1 MNRKQLCL
9 FAIAAMLLVLVLPAG
24 VAAASPG
31 ATTGSAT
38 QVTATTA
45 TVNGTVDPNKQDT
58 TYHFEYGKTTAYG
71 TATPAQG
78 PLKGNSGK
86 SVSSQLTQLAPS
98 TTYHFQLVATNAS
111 GTAQG
116 ADKTFTTLAAGQAPP
131 GGNAV
136 TIGAVP
142 ASVVFGKPTTI
153 SGQVTGSKNSGVEV
167 TLQEQPLP
175 TVAGAKFSDI
185 GTATTDASG
194 HYAFTV
200 TPLRNAQ
207 YQVRAKTSPPA
218 TSPVVRVNVRIAVA
232 FHLSDSTPKRGT
244 RVRFFGVAKPAHD
257 GAVVLIQRRASSGK
271 FRTVAKTVLR
281 ASKTAGQSRY
291 SKRLRITRS
300 GVYRVRVPHDVGH
313 STGTSRKRRI
323 RVH

>member
-1 MNRKQLCL
+1 MSRRQLSL
-9 FAIAAMLLVLVLPAG
+9 STVTAMVLVLALPAG

-31 ATTGSAT
+31 ATTSPAT

-58 TYHFEYGKTTAYG
+58 TYHFEYGKTAAYG
-71 TATPAQG
+71 SSTPAQG
-78 PLKGNSGK
+78 PVKGNSGK
-86 SVSSQLTQLAPS
+86 SVSSGLTQLAPS
-98 TTYHFQLVATNAS
+98 TVYHFRLVATNAS

-116 ADKTFTTLAAGQAPP
+116 ADRTFTTLAAGQAPP

-136 TIGAVP
+136 TIGATP

-175 TVAGAKFSDI
+175 LVAGAKFSDVA
-185 GTATTDASG
+185 TSTTDATG
-194 HYAFTV
+194 HYAFAV
-200 TPLRNAQ
+200 TPQRNTQ

-218 TSPVVRVNVRIAVA
+218 TSPVLRVNVRIAVT
-232 FHLSDSTPKRGT
+232 FRLSDSTPKRGT

-257 GAVVLIQRRASSGK
+257 GAVVLIQRRASNGK

-281 ASKTAGQSRY
+281 ISKTVGQSRY
-291 SKRLRITRS
+291 SKRLRISRS
-300 GVYRVRVPHDVGH
+300 GVYRVRVPHDADH
-313 STGTSRKRRI
+313 SAGTSRKRRV

>member
-1 MNRKQLCL
+1 MRHKQSYL
-9 FAIAAMLLVLVLPAG
+9 FALAVVAFVLALPTA

-31 ATTGSAT
+31 ATTRAAT
-38 QVTATTA
+38 AVTSTTA
-45 TVNGTVDPNKQDT
+45 TLNGTVDPNKKDT
-58 TYHFEYGKTTAYG
+58 AYHFEYGKTTAYG
-71 TATPAQG
+71 SSTPAQG
-78 PLKGNSGK
+78 PVTGNSGK
-86 SVSSQLTQLAPS
+86 SVSAGLTQLAPS
-98 TTYHFQLVATNAS
+98 TTYHFRLVASNAS

-116 ADKTFTTLAAGQAPP
+116 ADLSFTTLAPGQAPP

-136 TIGAVP
+136 TVGASP
-142 ASVVFGKPTTI
+142 GSVAFGKATTI
-153 SGQVTGSKNSGVEV
+153 SGQVTGAKNSGVEV

-175 TVAGAKFSDI
+175 AAAGATFSDVAK
-185 GTATTDASG
+185 TTTDASG

-200 TPLRNAQ
+200 TPQRNTR
-207 YQVRAKTSPPA
+207 YQVRSKTSPPA
-218 TSPVVRVNVRIAVA
+218 TSPVVRVNVRIALT
-232 FHLSDSTPKRGT
+232 FHLSDSTPRRGT

-281 ASKTAGQSRY
+281 TSKTAGQSRY

-300 GVYRVRVPHDVGH
+300 GVYRVRVPHDADH